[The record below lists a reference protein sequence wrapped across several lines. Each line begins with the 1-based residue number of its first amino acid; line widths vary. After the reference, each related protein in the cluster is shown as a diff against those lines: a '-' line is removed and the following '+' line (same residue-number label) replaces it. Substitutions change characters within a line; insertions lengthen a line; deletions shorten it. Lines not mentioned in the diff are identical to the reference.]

1 MATGYNRRINL
12 FINGQQ
18 VSNDV
23 RSIRAK
29 MTKLVNEQA
38 RMTLG
43 SQEYIA
49 HARQIRDLRTI
60 LAEHNQQIAAVSRSW
75 SLGKMGDAFNRYFAM
90 ITAVVASVTGLIM
103 GFKALVKTFNDYE
116 ERVDILSA
124 LTGLAGSSL
133 DWLSQKAKDL
143 STAKLEGGIR
153 VTQGVQEI
161 VDAFTKTGSARPE
174 LLKNKEALAQV
185 TQKAIILSN
194 AAKTTLQPAIEALTM
209 LMNQYNVPASE
220 ARRII
225 NALGAGSKE
234 GAGEI
239 PYLTTAFEKAGT
251 VAADAGLSIEMMVA
265 TIETLAPRISQPE
278 IAGRSLKG
286 VLLDLQQGVEATPDH
301 HKYFIQ
307 TFSI

>member
-1 MATGYNRRINL
+1 MASSYNRRINL

-23 RSIRAK
+23 RSIRAE
-29 MTKLVNEQA
+29 MQKLVNEQA

-49 HARQIRDLRTI
+49 HARRIRDLRTI

-75 SLGKMGDAFNRYFAM
+75 SMASIGDAFNRYFSL
-90 ITAVVASVTGLIM
+90 ITAVVASVTGLVLA
-103 GFKALVKTFNDYE
+103 FKTLVKTFNDYE
-116 ERVDILSA
+116 ERVDNLSA

-143 STAKLEGGIR
+143 STSTLEGGIR
-153 VTQGVQEI
+153 VTQGAQEI

-185 TQKAIILSN
+185 TQEAIILSN

-209 LMNQYNVPASE
+209 VMNQYNVPAIE
-220 ARRII
+220 ASWII
-225 NALGAGSKE
+225 NADRNS
-234 GAGEI
+234 
-239 PYLTTAFEKAGT
+239 
-251 VAADAGLSIEMMVA
+251 
-265 TIETLAPRISQPE
+265 
-278 IAGRSLKG
+278 
-286 VLLDLQQGVEATPDH
+286 
-301 HKYFIQ
+301 
-307 TFSI
+307 